1 MYNKKICRIYTI
13 LPENDQHQ
21 SMYNY
26 INLQVFFDNCV
37 NLRGHYIFHL
47 VIYYLGKDW
56 MMFVVCE

>member
-1 MYNKKICRIYTI
+1 MRKIYTVLSI
-13 LPENDQHQ
+13 NDPHQ

-47 VIYYLGKDW
+47 VIYYLGKIG
-56 MMFVVCE
+56 